1 MTAEERR
8 RHLIKLGY
16 DPNEYRLVTL
26 EEDALEETT
35 QLGALG
41 TSAAS
46 AIGPTI
52 GGLLGAAAPVV
63 MGLGGPIGLG
73 VGLGAGLLGGY
84 LGGKAQ
90 ETIEGASLSDE
101 NLRDLQLSRQAAFEK
116 YPTTSLVGQFGP
128 SLLALRPSLT
138 TIKSLP
144 GAIKNA
150 PTRTQTALERYALT
164 NAGLGGGVEA
174 GIEAGTQAFTQDEF
188 DFGRI
193 ATAGLLGSVLT
204 EPTKRYRSALGIPD
218 RPLADKVRNER
229 GELVDNPDLVAEL
242 KEKRT
247 AFDRRVS
254 TAKEELE
261 ATVKE
266 ASKPE
271 KQPVD
276 SVEDTKQAEKMAA
289 DSVKD
294 LEAEREK
301 VNAEGNRAEAEA
313 NRLMDLRPFVG
324 SADYIAM
331 KEAGAQTRKSNK
343 RLVEIEEQLQAAYKS
358 KSDIREDTRQQKI
371 KAEALWNKTQRKN
384 FSKEDQQPPDEK
396 LLEIAK
402 GLAAKQGVRWEDE
415 VVKLSKRAK
424 RADKY
429 RGEYDVNTHTAQLT
443 SLARRDTPWHEY
455 LHGLWQVLRQSTDP
469 KNRKLLNYIQK
480 DLFKNDPNFKKDPNF
495 GEEQIV
501 ERAGII
507 LEERMRNAPK
517 DFIGKVKRWFDDV
530 KLERESRKYFQPA
543 EGELNDTHLTRM
555 AEWLAM
561 RGERQPSMQPRQLEL
576 FLDNLPVRHAN
587 DGLNVSEKPSVY
599 ATEAGGL
606 PEEID
611 ADTAETAVKTLLEDE
626 IGEVKKPKTYTLDPD
641 KRLQR
646 VKKERFY
653 SDEELEAKF
662 NELGKEL
669 ERQHPE
675 LKNRT
680 VKAVNDAK
688 KIFLK
693 INQDHRRLQKVTAEE
708 LNDALVLAAKY
719 DPKMKSRYTKRVREK
734 MAARIKSGTYTI
746 EQGQKAL
753 ARFASKPFP

>member
-1 MTAEERR
+1 M
-8 RHLIKLGY
+8 
-16 DPNEYRLVTL
+16 
-26 EEDALEETT
+26 
-35 QLGALG
+35 
-41 TSAAS
+41 
-46 AIGPTI
+46 
-52 GGLLGAAAPVV
+52 
-63 MGLGGPIGLG
+63 
-73 VGLGAGLLGGY
+73 
-84 LGGKAQ
+84 
-90 ETIEGASLSDE
+90 
-101 NLRDLQLSRQAAFEK
+101 
-116 YPTTSLVGQFGP
+116 
-128 SLLALRPSLT
+128 
-138 TIKSLP
+138 
-144 GAIKNA
+144 
-150 PTRTQTALERYALT
+150 
-164 NAGLGGGVEA
+164 
-174 GIEAGTQAFTQDEF
+174 
-188 DFGRI
+188 
-193 ATAGLLGSVLT
+193 
-204 EPTKRYRSALGIPD
+204 
-218 RPLADKVRNER
+218 
-229 GELVDNPDLVAEL
+229 
-242 KEKRT
+242 
-247 AFDRRVS
+247 
-254 TAKEELE
+254 
-261 ATVKE
+261 
-266 ASKPE
+266 
-271 KQPVD
+271 
-276 SVEDTKQAEKMAA
+276 
-289 DSVKD
+289 
-294 LEAEREK
+294 
-301 VNAEGNRAEAEA
+301 
-313 NRLMDLRPFVG
+313 
-324 SADYIAM
+324 
-331 KEAGAQTRKSNK
+331 
-343 RLVEIEEQLQAAYKS
+343 
-358 KSDIREDTRQQKI
+358 
-371 KAEALWNKTQRKN
+371 
-384 FSKEDQQPPDEK
+384 
-396 LLEIAK
+396 
-402 GLAAKQGVRWEDE
+402 
-415 VVKLSKRAK
+415 
-424 RADKY
+424 
-429 RGEYDVNTHTAQLT
+429 
-443 SLARRDTPWHEY
+443 
-455 LHGLWQVLRQSTDP
+455 LRQSTDP

-480 DLFKNDPNFKKDPNF
+480 DLFKDDPNFKKDPNF

-517 DFIGKVKRWFDDV
+517 DFISKVKRWFDDV

-753 ARFASKPFP
+753 ARFASKPFPSEMGGEDIAKVVNGMKL